1 LKTHELLAQQA
12 KPFAQFYLTGAEAA
26 SEVLFTSD
34 THFGHENLK
43 YLTPARAS
51 YQDDLV
57 NIWNNKVKPDDVVF
71 HLGDVCWYDK
81 SKCGLDKL
89 INLLMSLNGYKV
101 ILLGNHDKII
111 IKNYEFN
118 LPPECKILFVTQYL
132 ELNINNL
139 PIDDW
144 SSLNIK
150 FAMSH
155 FPIHSWHHKGHGTFH
170 LYGHEHGNLISKPYD
185 LNNPRAYDVSIDTH
199 PKHEPYNIQELS
211 LLFTQRELT
220 AGK

>member
-1 LKTHELLAQQA
+1 MKAFELIKQQTR
-12 KPFAQFYLTGAEAA
+12 PFAEFYLTGIEQA

-43 YLTPARAS
+43 YLTPARAT

-57 NIWNNKVKPDDVVF
+57 NIWNNKVKPEDVVF
-71 HLGDVCWYDK
+71 HLGDLCWFNK
-81 SKCGLDKL
+81 GSQGLYKL
-89 INLLMSLNGYKV
+89 VTLLKDLNGYKV
-101 ILLGNHDKII
+101 LVLGNHDQIVI
-111 IKNYEFN
+111 NNFERNI
-118 LPPECKILFVTQYL
+118 PPECKVLYVCQYV

-144 SSLNIK
+144 TSLNIK

-170 LYGHEHGNLISKPYD
+170 LYGHEHANLVGKQFD
-185 LNNPRAYDVSIDTH
+185 LVNPRALDVGVDNH
-199 PKHEPYNIQELS
+199 PLHEPYNIQELS

-220 AGK
+220 LGK